1 MRGIFA
7 AFASTFLLIASPA
20 TAQVGNSVTWP
31 QRQVTIVVPFAAG
44 GSADLIAR
52 ILQQHLQAK
61 TGVPIVVENKS
72 GAGGSIGAGFVAK
85 APADGY
91 TLLLG
96 TVSTNA
102 INAFLYSRL
111 SFDVDRDFQAVS
123 LLVRFPN
130 LLIVNPRVPVK
141 TVPELIAYLK
151 AHSGQLNYGSSGLG
165 TSSHLSVVMF
175 ELATGTKMTHVPFRS
190 TAEEVNSMIGGQLD
204 LAIDSMTTIW
214 PFAQAGSVRPLAVS
228 TPQRAASAPDLPTI
242 GETLPGYE
250 ATAWQGLFAPAGTP
264 RAIIDA
270 IAAEVN
276 QVWKSPDVSK
286 ALQAVGAEPVTTTP
300 DDFTQYTKT
309 ERAKWGEVVKAA
321 GVKIE

>member
-7 AFASTFLLIASPA
+7 AFALSLLVIASPA
-20 TAQVGNSVTWP
+20 PAQESWP

-52 ILQQHLQAK
+52 VLQQHLQAK

-111 SFDVDRDFQAVS
+111 AFDVGRDFQAVS

-130 LLIVNPRVPVK
+130 ILIVNPRVPVK
-141 TVPELIAYLK
+141 TTPELIAYLK
-151 AHSGQLNYGSSGLG
+151 AHDGELNYGSSGIG

-175 ELATGTKMTHVPFRS
+175 ALATGTKMTHIPFRS
-190 TAEEVNSMIGGQLD
+190 TAEEVNNMIGGQID

-214 PFAQAGSVRPLAVS
+214 PFAQAGSVRALAVS

-264 RAIIDA
+264 RATIDA
-270 IAAEVN
+270 IAA
-276 QVWKSPDVSK
+276 QLDQIWKSPDVIK

-300 DDFTQYTKT
+300 DAFTAYTRT
-309 ERAKWGEVVKAA
+309 ERAKWGEVVRAA

>member
-7 AFASTFLLIASPA
+7 AFASAFLLIASPA
-20 TAQVGNSVTWP
+20 GAQDIWP

-52 ILQQHLQAK
+52 ILQQQLQAK

-91 TLLLG
+91 TLLIG

-111 SFDVDRDFQAVS
+111 NFDVGRDFQAVS

-130 LLIVNPRVPVK
+130 LLFVNPKIPAK

-151 AHSGQLNYGSSGLG
+151 AHAGQVNYGSSGLG
-165 TSSHLSVVMF
+165 TSSHLSAVMF
-175 ELATGTKMTHVPFRS
+175 ELATGIKMTHVPFRS
-190 TAEEVNSMIGGQLD
+190 TAEVVNNMIGGQLD
-204 LAIDSMTTIW
+204 LAIDSMTTTW
-214 PFAQAGSVRPLAVS
+214 PFAEAGSVRALAVT
-228 TPQRAASAPDLPTI
+228 TPQRAAAAPDLPTI

-264 RAIIDA
+264 RATIDA
-270 IAAEVN
+270 MAAKVN
-276 QVWKSPDVSK
+276 QIWKSPDVIK

-300 DDFTQYTKT
+300 DEFTEYTKT

-321 GVKIE
+321 GAKIE

>member
-1 MRGIFA
+1 MRGIFT
-7 AFASTFLLIASPA
+7 AFASVFLIAAPA
-20 TAQVGNSVTWP
+20 GAQDGSSVPWP

-130 LLIVNPRVPVK
+130 LLIVNPRIPVK
-141 TVPELIAYLK
+141 TVPELIAHLK
-151 AHSGQLNYGSSGLG
+151 AHAGQLNYGSSGLG

-175 ELATGTKMTHVPFRS
+175 ELATGTKMTHIPFRS
-190 TAEEVNSMIGGQLD
+190 TAEEVNNMIGGQLD

-214 PFAQAGSVRPLAVS
+214 PFAVAGSVRPLAVS
-228 TPQRAASAPDLPTI
+228 TPQRTASAPDLPTI

-264 RAIIDA
+264 RTIIDA
-270 IAAEVN
+270 IAAQVSEV
-276 QVWKSPDVSK
+276 WRSPDVSK

>member
-91 TLLLG
+91 TLLIG

-111 SFDVDRDFQAVS
+111 PDDIDRDFQPVS

-130 LLIVNPRVPVK
+130 LLFVNPKLP
-141 TVPELIAYLK
+141 
-151 AHSGQLNYGSSGLG
+151 
-165 TSSHLSVVMF
+165 
-175 ELATGTKMTHVPFRS
+175 AT
-190 TAEEVNSMIGGQLD
+190 
-204 LAIDSMTTIW
+204 
-214 PFAQAGSVRPLAVS
+214 
-228 TPQRAASAPDLPTI
+228 
-242 GETLPGYE
+242 
-250 ATAWQGLFAPAGTP
+250 
-264 RAIIDA
+264 
-270 IAAEVN
+270 
-276 QVWKSPDVSK
+276 
-286 ALQAVGAEPVTTTP
+286 
-300 DDFTQYTKT
+300 
-309 ERAKWGEVVKAA
+309 
-321 GVKIE
+321 